1 MAAATTIAMG
11 VTAAAGI
18 GKTVSGA
25 VRANKAKR
33 DLQNFKRQE
42 LSNIAE
48 GMRVSTL
55 GADLQQ
61 REASRRFATSVD
73 ALQAGGVRGVVGGLA
88 RQEAQQ
94 QRVSQQIAA
103 NLDQQQKQIDMLRA
117 QDEAR
122 IRGMQETREED
133 AMSALRAERAA
144 ARQTM
149 MSGLS
154 DVAGAAMQFGMQ
166 GMEAG
171 EARAKDLTTLTGSDA
186 LIAQAKSMSPSLEQA
201 QANADKALRFAVDNE
216 FRMMQRNA
224 AADLSGLR
232 DLKRN

>member
-1 MAAATTIAMG
+1 MAAVTTIAMG

-18 GKTVSGA
+18 GKTISGA

-33 DLQNFKRQE
+33 ALNNFQRQE
-42 LSNIAE
+42 LSNVAE

-55 GADLQQ
+55 GAELQQ

-73 ALQAGGVRGVVGGLA
+73 ALQSGGVRGVVGGLA

-171 EARAKDLTTLTGSDA
+171 EARVKDLTTLPGS
-186 LIAQAKSMSPSLEQA
+186 E
-201 QANADKALRFAVDNE
+201 ALRGMAA
-216 FRMMQRNA
+216 QSTAQNA
-224 AADLSGLR
+224 ILNDSYFLNNVGSTQSQADQLSGLR
-232 DLKRN
+232 SIAARQGIKTTP

>member
-18 GKTVSGA
+18 GKTISGA

-33 DLQNFKRQE
+33 DLKNFKRQE
-42 LSNIAE
+42 LTNIAE
-48 GMRVSTL
+48 GLSVSTL
-55 GADLQQ
+55 GAELQQ

-94 QRVSQQIAA
+94 QRVTQQIAA
-103 NLDQQQKQIDMLRA
+103 NLDQQQKQIDMMRA

-133 AMSALRAERAA
+133 AMSVMRAERAS

-171 EARAKDLTTLTGSDA
+171 EGRAKDLTSLPGAES
-186 LIAQAKSMSPSLEQA
+186 LIAQSHKMIGSSRMFDEQYFKTIGST
-201 QANADKALRFAVDNE
+201 QSQLD
-216 FRMMQRNA
+216 Q
-224 AADLSGLR
+224 LSGLR
-232 DLKRN
+232 SVAARQGIKTTP